1 MYFRPPLLDTTSGK
15 PFFSRIWIM
24 QMAFHSLLLRERG
37 ALVRCRITY
46 EVFAYLR
53 EVYAYSLWRLA
64 RVAELGTVDTA

>member
-1 MYFRPPLLDTTSGK
+1 
-15 PFFSRIWIM
+15 M